1 MRLLL
6 AIASVSVLISS
17 ITFAADAPAAKEGH
31 ITKYVRFQAGDTAA
45 YGIVEGEKVRELSG
59 DLFGKWEKTDK
70 THALDKVKLLVPAPK
85 HCKVLAL
92 AGNYRSHL
100 TTQPV
105 PAHPEGFFKL
115 ATSLIPDGENVVIPP
130 GTDDVH
136 FEAELVIV
144 IGKIAKNVSE
154 ADALKYVFGITC
166 GNDISAR
173 DWQKNDRQWWRAKG
187 SDTFAPCG
195 PMIVS
200 GLNYDDLALEMR
212 QNGEVKQKARTSDMI
227 HNISQ
232 IVSWMS
238 RHVTLE
244 PGDLIYTGTPG
255 KTSAIKPGDKL
266 EVEIEGI
273 GVLRSGVEM
282 AK

>member
-1 MRLLL
+1 MK
-6 AIASVSVLISS
+6 SVCKWLWPILMFSS
-17 ITFAADAPAAKEGH
+17 TVFGEVV
-31 ITKYVRFQAGDTAA
+31 KYVRFQAGGGKAA
-45 YGIVEGEKVRELSG
+45 YGIVEGEKIRELSG
-59 DLFGKWEKTDK
+59 DLFGDWKRTNKM
-70 THALDKVKLLVPAPK
+70 HAFDLKQIRLLVPAPE

-105 PAHPEGFFKL
+105 PEHPEGFFKL
-115 ATSLIPDGENVVIPP
+115 PTSLIPVGENVVIPP
-130 GTDDVH
+130 GTNDVH

-144 IGKIAKNVSE
+144 IGKKAKAVSE
-154 ADALKYVFGITC
+154 ADALQYVLGVTC

-173 DWQKNDRQWWRAKG
+173 DWQKNDRQWWRAKAC
-187 SDTFAPCG
+187 DTFAPCG

-200 GLNYDDLALEMR
+200 GIKYDDLALEMR
-212 QNGEVKQKARTSDMI
+212 QNGEVRQKARTSDMI
-227 HNISQ
+227 HTVSQ
-232 IVSWMS
+232 VVSWMS
-238 RHVTLE
+238 RHITLE

-255 KTSAIKPGDKL
+255 KTTAIHPGDTL

-273 GVLRSGVEM
+273 GILRNGVEA